1 MMARVA
7 PDGPE
12 AGRRYHALMPS
23 TQELVPA
30 TGLASSATDPTD
42 PTPPTADPT
51 PPAGR
56 WSNLGRFAPAIVW
69 VVSFAVYLRTLLPG
83 LAFGDWGEMQTIS
96 HVLGV
101 AHPTGYPTYVI
112 LGWIAQLVPIGSV
125 AFRLNLLSAVLVATA
140 LATLCAIAG
149 RLGVRPVLAAAS
161 ALALG
166 AVGTVWAAATVS
178 EVNPLHLLFCA
189 LLIHRALV
197 WETRRRPIDLALG
210 GLLVGLSLGNHLLTL
225 FVAPFVV
232 LYVLWVG
239 RRDILARPWVLL
251 PAIVLGIVGA
261 SVYLYIPLAAAASPP
276 LPYNHPTTFDDV
288 WWLVSGR
295 QFRDQ
300 FDFFGAKGPGVFI
313 ASLGALRDLLIA
325 RGTVILPLL
334 GAIGLGV
341 LLVRKTAFGLM
352 CVAIVGLGWY
362 VWANYLR
369 LEHYLLVPWLILA
382 IGAAVALEAIA
393 RGAVRLAQRAGVE
406 SPRAAQAIGAVVGV
420 AALAFALVLGGL
432 DFRQADRSAD
442 HSGDDYVSA
451 VLDALPPDA
460 AILSYWDASTPLW
473 HGKYVLGHRP
483 DVLVVD
489 DTNIVYEG
497 WGTREARIASL
508 ICQRPVFILRLDPR
522 ELQPLESDYTL
533 TRFLTVRVAIGGP
546 SAATTRDIYRVE
558 PRDRSTC
565 PG

>member
-1 MMARVA
+1 MARVA
-7 PDGPE
+7 PDRPRPS
-12 AGRRYHALMPS
+12 RRYHALMRS
-23 TQELVPA
+23 TQELEPA
-30 TGLASSATDPTD
+30 MGPA
-42 PTPPTADPT
+42 
-51 PPAGR
+51 PPADR
-56 WSNLGRFAPAIVW
+56 WSTLGRFAPAVVW
-69 VVSFAVYLRTLLPG
+69 FVSFAVYVRTLLPG
-83 LAFGDWGEMQTIS
+83 VAFGDWGEMQTIS

-112 LGWIAQLVPIGSV
+112 LGWFAQLVPIGSV
-125 AFRLNLLSAVLVATA
+125 AFRLNLLSGVLVATA
-140 LATLCAIAG
+140 LATLCAIGG

-166 AVGTVWAAATVS
+166 AVGTVWAAATVA

-197 WETRRRPIDLALG
+197 WEARRRPVDLALG
-210 GLLVGLSLGNHLLTL
+210 GLLVGLAVGNHLLTL

-232 LYVLWVG
+232 VFVLWVG
-239 RRDILARPWVLL
+239 RRDLIARPWILL
-251 PAIVLGIVGA
+251 PAVLAGVLGA

-300 FDFFGAKGPGVFI
+300 FDFLAAKGPGVFV

-325 RGTVILPLL
+325 RGTVVLPVL
-334 GAIGLGV
+334 GAIGVGI
-341 LLVRKTAFGLM
+341 LVVRRTAFGLM

-369 LEHYLLVPWLILA
+369 LEHYLLVPWLILG
-382 IGAAVALEAIA
+382 IGAAVAIEALATGATRVA
-393 RGAVRLAQRAGVE
+393 RRAGVGDA
-406 SPRAAQAIGAVVGV
+406 RAASWVGAGVGV
-420 AALAFALVLGGL
+420 AAIVFALALGGL
-432 DFRQADRSAD
+432 DFRQADRSGD

-451 VLDALPPDA
+451 VLDSLPPDA

-473 HGKYVLGHRP
+473 HGKYVQGRRP

-522 ELQPLESDYTL
+522 DLQTLSADYTL

-546 SAATTRDIYRVE
+546 SAGTTRDVYRVE
-558 PRDRSTC
+558 PRDPSTC
-565 PG
+565 SP